1 MTSKTTS
8 RASKVLQV
16 RIGGA
21 GDALDRFE
29 AAWNRQAQDGK
40 AVSLA
45 VLSFDNLPLL
55 LSTLS
60 AARWALLASL
70 SKNQSS
76 SIYEL
81 AKRLARDYKN
91 VHTDVAKL
99 VDLGLIERREDG
111 SLAVPWDGIRA
122 ELGF

>member
-1 MTSKTTS
+1 
-8 RASKVLQV
+8 V

-40 AVSLA
+40 AVSLS
-45 VLSFDNLPLL
+45 VLSFEDLPLL
-55 LSTLS
+55 LRTLTP
-60 AARWALLASL
+60 ARWVLLERVRKEGAA
-70 SKNQSS
+70 

-81 AKRLARDYKN
+81 AKKLARDYKN
-91 VHTDVAKL
+91 VHTDVARL
-99 VDLGLIERREDG
+99 EELGLIERRADG
-111 SLAVPWDGIRA
+111 GLAVSWDGVRA

>member
-1 MTSKTTS
+1 MSKPS
-8 RASKVLQV
+8 RILQV
-16 RIGGA
+16 RVAGA

-45 VLSFDNLPLL
+45 VLSFEDLPLL
-55 LSTLS
+55 LRTLTP
-60 AARWALLASL
+60 ARWVLLESL
-70 SKNQSS
+70 RKEEAS

-81 AKRLARDYKN
+81 AKRLQRDYKN
-91 VHTDVAKL
+91 VHTDVSRLAE
-99 VDLGLIERREDG
+99 LGLVERRADG
-111 SLAVPWDGIRA
+111 GVAVTWDGIRA